1 LREPALITMQT
12 IHAIGGNRQ
21 ILDVLGVAVE
31 FVTTPAE
38 AGNLYCVIKGTIPS
52 GMTVPLHSHPDPES
66 FYIVSGAEQILVPL
80 RDRLEWLD
88 VRAGD
93 FVHIPGGAKHAHRNT
108 SSQPVVEL
116 VTTSATLGRFFE
128 EAGRPMEDDVV
139 VSAPSPADV
148 ERLQRVAAKYGHWL
162 ATPAE
167 NAAVGLTI

>member
-1 LREPALITMQT
+1 MQT

-38 AGNLYCVIKGTIPS
+38 AANLYCVIKGTIPA
-52 GMTVPLHSHPDPES
+52 GMAVPLHSHPDPES
-66 FYIVSGAEQILVPL
+66 FYVVSGSEQILAPI

-93 FVHIPGGAKHAHRNT
+93 FVHIPAGAKHAHRNT

-116 VTTSATLGRFFE
+116 VVMSATLGRFFE
-128 EAGRPMEDDVV
+128 EAGRPMEDEVIG
-139 VSAPSPADV
+139 STPSPADV

-162 ATPAE
+162 GTPAE
-167 NAAVGLTI
+167 NAAVGITI